1 MVSFNLTEEN
11 IAYWNELF
19 ARRPRWSRY
28 PPEELAGFIARTFPA
43 VEQRCG
49 LRALDVGCGPGSNLW
64 FLAREG
70 FTVAGIDGSANAI
83 DSARERLRAEGLAA
97 SLEAADLRVGNFV
110 RLPWEDRTFDV
121 VIDIQAIVHNTMP
134 VIRSVMA
141 EIARVLKPGGWFFA
155 RMFGPKTTG
164 IMTGIMVEDGT
175 VRYPEFGP
183 MVGCGLLH
191 AFTEEEVTK
200 LLSSFRDV
208 SLDWVHRSDKN
219 RHFNIFEWIVQ
230 ARR

>member
-28 PPEELAGFIARTFPA
+28 PPEDLAGFIARTFPA

-83 DSARERLRAEGLAA
+83 DSARARLRAEGLAA
-97 SLEAADLRVGNFV
+97 SLEAADLQVGVLSGF
-110 RLPWEDRTFDV
+110 PGRT
-121 VIDIQAIVHNTMP
+121 A
-134 VIRSVMA
+134 RSM
-141 EIARVLKPGGWFFA
+141 
-155 RMFGPKTTG
+155 
-164 IMTGIMVEDGT
+164 
-175 VRYPEFGP
+175 
-183 MVGCGLLH
+183 
-191 AFTEEEVTK
+191 
-200 LLSSFRDV
+200 LSSTSRRLFTIRCSRD
-208 SLDWVHRSDKN
+208 S
-219 RHFNIFEWIVQ
+219 
-230 ARR
+230 